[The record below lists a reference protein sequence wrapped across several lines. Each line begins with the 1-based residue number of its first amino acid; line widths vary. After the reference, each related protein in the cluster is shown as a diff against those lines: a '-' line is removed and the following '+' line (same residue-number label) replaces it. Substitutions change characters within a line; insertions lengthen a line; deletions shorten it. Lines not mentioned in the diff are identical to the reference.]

1 VSRRHVFTSSS
12 DVEREMPK
20 NEADR
25 EERIAVAIAT
35 LRAEEQRLERLGLD
49 EAARH
54 CRQQLRYW
62 EFLSAVFSLP
72 ADERGDREAA

>member
-12 DVEREMPK
+12 DIEREIPK
-20 NEADR
+20 SEADR
-25 EERIAVAIAT
+25 QDRIAVAIAT
-35 LRAEEQRLERLGLD
+35 LRAEEHRLARLGLD

>member
-12 DVEREMPK
+12 DVAREMPK
-20 NEADR
+20 GKAAR
-25 EERIAVAIAT
+25 EDRIAVAIAT
-35 LRAEEQRLERLGLD
+35 LRAEEERLERLGLD
-49 EAARH
+49 EAARR

-72 ADERGDREAA
+72 ANEPGDREAA